1 MDNEKLRL
9 TFTAFYDKTLDVST
23 FTSRRIEESAQLE
36 QKLNRVSTYLYR
48 FSYRQVQA
56 VDIAKSFDQNNIPL
70 LSQAARVGGPG
81 LVYIRDKRDSP
92 IAPTKGNNT
101 SFDVSWASRYFAS
114 EADFARLLIQNA
126 TYHAI
131 GRKGMVFARSTRI
144 GFEETFHN
152 TVLPKANFDIL
163 AGFVPIPLPERLFA
177 GGANSHRG
185 FAINQAGPRDF
196 GSGQPSGGSALF
208 LNSLEL
214 RLPPVNWPYVGDNL
228 SFVIFNDLG
237 NVFDTPRHLLSGMG
251 RLHETGVTDCRSTT
265 IPPPGMPTKS
275 PCDFNYL
282 AAAVG
287 TGVHYRTPIGPVR
300 IDLGYNL
307 NPAVFPIRNNT
318 GANNVIAP
326 HIETLRRL
334 NIFFS
339 IGQTF

>member
-1 MDNEKLRL
+1 L
-9 TFTAFYDKTLDVST
+9 
-23 FTSRRIEESAQLE
+23 
-36 QKLNRVSTYLYR
+36 
-48 FSYRQVQA
+48 QA

-237 NVFDTPRHLLSGMG
+237 NVFDTPRHLLQGMG

-307 NPAVFPIRNNT
+307 NPAIFPIRNST
-318 GANNVIAP
+318 GANSTIAP
-326 HIETLRRL
+326 HIETIRRL